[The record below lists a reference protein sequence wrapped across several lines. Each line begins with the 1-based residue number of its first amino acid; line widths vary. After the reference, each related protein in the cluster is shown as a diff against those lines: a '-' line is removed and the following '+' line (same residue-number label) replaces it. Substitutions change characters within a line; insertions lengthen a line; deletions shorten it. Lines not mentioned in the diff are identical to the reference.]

1 MKKFSVTISVF
12 LMAASGIA
20 QKVPLKA
27 VIEKIRAGQ
36 SITAGDFGFTSYQV
50 IVKGDTVNFYTY
62 QKGKAVP
69 ASIYLDLPGSDAEAI
84 YSYHKDTDGSYWFN
98 SLTSFDFSYLPDD
111 FLLVIAG
118 KPGFGFCGDGDD
130 PHVPQQYWN
139 KTSLQDRVMR
149 AEVAL
154 SYVRTHLVKKPEKVV
169 VFGYSEGFYVAA
181 KLATLDKHITHLGI
195 GGGGGYSDFY
205 DFILSNL
212 KDAAENKQPA
222 DSAISSNRR
231 IIANLA
237 MIMHKPDTTAFE
249 YGYTYKRWSS
259 FSEPAVQNLV
269 KIDIPIYQVHG
280 TADESTPI
288 EDAYI
293 VPIEFARLKKTNLTF
308 KVFPDCDHSL
318 IVHSGGK
325 EINHWNEMMVGFFD
339 WVKGGG
345 SGIVP

>member
-1 MKKFSVTISVF
+1 MKKLASTIVILLIAGF
-12 LMAASGIA
+12 AFA
-20 QKVPLKA
+20 QKIPLKA
-27 VIEKIRAGQ
+27 VIEKIRSGEPVKAE
-36 SITAGDFGFTSYQV
+36 DFGFQSYHV

-62 QKGKAVP
+62 QKGNA
-69 ASIYLDLPGSDAEAI
+69 ALNSIYLDLPGSDAEAI

-98 SLTSFDFSYLPDD
+98 SLTSFDFSYLPDNYM
-111 FLLVIAG
+111 LVIAG
-118 KPGFGFCGDGDD
+118 KPGFGFCGNGNDA
-130 PHVPQQYWN
+130 HIPQQYWD

-149 AEVAL
+149 AEAAL
-154 SYVRTHLVKKPEKVV
+154 TYVRMHLVKKPERVV

-181 KLATLDKHITHLGI
+181 KLAALDKHITHLGI
-195 GGGGGYSDFY
+195 GGGGGYCDFY
-205 DFILSNL
+205 DFVLSNL
-212 KDAAENKQPA
+212 KEAAEKTQPL
-222 DSAISSNRR
+222 DSAINSNKR

-237 MIMHKPDTTAFE
+237 MIMNKPDTIAFE

-293 VPIEFARLKKTNLTF
+293 VPMEFARLKKTNLTF

-318 IVHSGGK
+318 IVHKDGK
-325 EINHWNEMMVGFFD
+325 EINHWDEMMRGFFD
-339 WVKGGG
+339 WVKYGG
-345 SGIVP
+345 SK